1 MGRYKLFGSSLEP
14 PYTALCIG
22 VTLLAF
28 HSNGN
33 TPARIEAENI
43 PVREGAI
50 TIFNS
55 LFGTSSKQVEYFSSG
70 VVSRLWTLST
80 VGICSEKVLS
90 VGLR

>member
-1 MGRYKLFGSSLEP
+1 MGRYLFGSSLEP
-14 PYTALCIG
+14 PYTSLCIG

-33 TPARIEAENI
+33 TTARIQAENI

-55 LFGTSSKQVEYFSSG
+55 LFGISSKQADFCSFLIFHGKLQCYNYYTSVETQYII
-70 VVSRLWTLST
+70 V
-80 VGICSEKVLS
+80 
-90 VGLR
+90 